1 MHPSPLAIL
10 NLTPSP
16 IVIIEPL
23 VLCHSSFGI
32 MNNAVPVCLWFVL
45 ASFAWLPGAHLGPA
59 SAITL
64 FLVGYGLALVWGVLG
79 GSMPRSGGSY
89 VYNLRIIQPSWPSQ
103 LA

>member
-1 MHPSPLAIL
+1 MAERVEVFARKA
-10 NLTPSP
+10 NGLTREAS
-16 IVIIEPL
+16 L
-23 VLCHSSFGI
+23 LDTTYSGI

-103 LA
+103 LV